1 MNNVVKYNTFLLN
14 FIIIVLL
21 SILIIVLGYKL
32 WNKYIGKTL
41 RIKFGISKKEDF
53 SQVTLEKQV
62 KLYDDYRNYI
72 EGKDLLTKRCASNKR
87 LLPYIVSPSCF
98 NDKYISC
105 MKEKAL
111 GEDDNSNTVNNND
124 YKILMHSNENLN
136 GFESAYNN
144 KFIDEDYYNEIN
156 SINSSNSSKDNQ
168 VNHRV
173 MYDDGFQVS
182 SRECQEQS
190 YDMCLTDNF
199 NFL

>member
-1 MNNVVKYNTFLLN
+1 MNNVVKHNTFLLN

-32 WNKYIGKTL
+32 WNKYLGKTL

-98 NDKYISC
+98 NEKYVSC
-105 MKEKAL
+105 MKEKAIESTNDSNQVNDSNP
-111 GEDDNSNTVNNND
+111 EDNDD
-124 YKILMHSNENLN
+124 YKILMHTNENLN
-136 GFESAYNN
+136 GFDSAFNN
-144 KFIDEDYYNEIN
+144 KYIDEDYYREDNQ
-156 SINSSNSSKDNQ
+156 DNQ
-168 VNHRV
+168 VNHGIV
-173 MYDDGFQVS
+173 YSDGFQAS
-182 SRECQEQS
+182 SKQCQDQS

>member
-1 MNNVVKYNTFLLN
+1 MNNVVKHNTFLLN

-41 RIKFGISKKEDF
+41 RIRFGISKKEDF

-62 KLYDDYRNYI
+62 KLYEDYRNYI

-98 NDKYISC
+98 SEKYVSC

-111 GEDDNSNTVNNND
+111 ASTSNDSNPVNDSNTMNDDND
-124 YKILMHSNENLN
+124 FKILMHSNENLN
-136 GFESAYNN
+136 GFESAFNN
-144 KFIDEDYYNEIN
+144 KYIDEDYYREDNQDNRVNHEVVYN
-156 SINSSNSSKDNQ
+156 NGFEASSKQ
-168 VNHRV
+168 
-173 MYDDGFQVS
+173 
-182 SRECQEQS
+182 CQDQS

>member
-1 MNNVVKYNTFLLN
+1 MNNVVKHNTFLLN

-41 RIKFGISKKEDF
+41 RIRFGISKKEDF

-98 NDKYISC
+98 SEKYVSC
-105 MKEKAL
+105 MKEKAI
-111 GEDDNSNTVNNND
+111 ESISNASNPVNDDDD
-124 YKILMHSNENLN
+124 YKILMHSNNNLN
-136 GFESAYNN
+136 GFESAFNN
-144 KFIDEDYYNEIN
+144 KFIDEDYYKE
-156 SINSSNSSKDNQ
+156 SNTNQDNQ

-173 MYDDGFQVS
+173 IYNDGFKVS
-182 SRECQEQS
+182 SKQCQDQS

>member
-1 MNNVVKYNTFLLN
+1 MNNVVKHNTFLLN

-32 WNKYIGKTL
+32 WNKYVGKTL

-72 EGKDLLTKRCASNKR
+72 EGKDLLTKRCANNKR

-98 NDKYISC
+98 SEKYVSC

-111 GEDDNSNTVNNND
+111 EGIGYTDNGNNLEYDNNH
-124 YKILMHSNENLN
+124 KILMHTENSLN
-136 GFESAYNN
+136 GFESAFNN
-144 KFIDEDYYNEIN
+144 KYIDEDYYKE
-156 SINSSNSSKDNQ
+156 SDTNQ
-168 VNHRV
+168 VNHDV
-173 MYDDGFQVS
+173 MYNDGFKVS
-182 SRECQEQS
+182 SKQCQDQS